1 MLTRERREID
11 NRYKSDQKTG
21 KKLRAIEN
29 FEECRFNWKI
39 LFTGSDFFAFIDP
52 NLASEAAQPLQLG
65 EKEASTSGFTSP
77 CSPPPQGSS
86 S

>member
-1 MLTRERREID
+1 MPQLPHFKYCKYSYTQKTKRHLTRERREID

-29 FEECRFNWKI
+29 FEECCSSRKI
-39 LFTGSDFFAFIDP
+39 LFTESGFFTVIDP

-65 EKEASTSGFTSP
+65 E
-77 CSPPPQGSS
+77 
-86 S
+86 